1 MIGDDEIIAMTR
13 FGCGISPGQYQDVK
27 GRAREWALGQLEGQ
41 SRTPAS
47 FTDFPPFLE
56 RVDSFSS
63 KRGPANQTDAELEE
77 RRVRRWKANV
87 RIAEARIEAAVD
99 AKHPLQE
106 RLVHFWFDH
115 FTISSLVGGVIGVA
129 DLYENEAIRPHIF
142 GKFRDMLAAVTKHPL
157 MLVYLD
163 NVVSV
168 GPNSAYGQERGKGL
182 NENLAREL
190 MELHTLGV
198 DGGYTQADVRAL
210 AKILTGWTVTP
221 IEHADP
227 TQLRFL
233 SNRHEPGEKVLLG
246 RTIPEGGQAELE
258 TALDML
264 ASSPKT
270 AHHIAWKL
278 AAHFIAD
285 DPPKDVVSVL
295 ERRFIETDGDL
306 RAVTRALIEHPGSWT
321 PDARKVLIP
330 EDWGV
335 ALARLAGVDGARAA
349 PILQTATTFLGQK
362 VYGAPS
368 PKGWPDSVDAWLTPE
383 TVIARASWALKI
395 VEEWSVDL
403 DPRLLLASY
412 GFAEEEDAVRAITG
426 APSRSD
432 GLALIAASPR
442 FNLR

>member
-13 FGCGISPGQYQDVK
+13 FGCGISPGQYDEVK
-27 GRAREWALGQLEGQ
+27 GRARDWVLSQLERQ
-41 SRTPAS
+41 SATPVS
-47 FTDFPPFLE
+47 FAGFLPFRE
-56 RVDSFSS
+56 RLDSFSI
-63 KRGPANQTDAELEE
+63 KRGPENKTDADLEE
-77 RRVRRWKANV
+77 RRIRRWKANV

-99 AKHPLQE
+99 TKQPLHE

-115 FTISSLVGGVIGVA
+115 FTVSSLVGGLSGAA

-142 GKFRDMLAAVTKHPL
+142 GNFRDMLGAVTKHPL

-168 GPNSAYGQERGKGL
+168 GPNSSYGQERGKGL

-227 TQLRFL
+227 IQLRFL
-233 SNRHEPGEKVLLG
+233 ANRHEPGEKLLLG

-270 AHHIAWKL
+270 ARHIARKL

-285 DPPKDVVSVL
+285 DPPENVVSVI
-295 ERRFIETDGDL
+295 EQRFIETGGDL
-306 RAVTRALIEHPGSWT
+306 KAVTRALIEHPASWN
-321 PDARKVLIP
+321 PDARKVLLP
-330 EDWGV
+330 EDWSV
-335 ALARLAGVDGARAA
+335 ALARLAGMDGARAA
-349 PILQTATTFLGQK
+349 PILQTATTSLGQR

-368 PKGWPDSVDAWLTPE
+368 PKGWPDSVGAWLTPE

-395 VEEWSVDL
+395 MEEWSVET
-403 DPRLLLASY
+403 DPRLLVTSY
-412 GFAEEEDAVRAITG
+412 GFVEGEDAVRAITG